1 MNIKTIPGYM
11 YYSATDDG
19 RIYSHLTHKYIRPG
33 GDKDGYLQVWVKNNY
48 EIRQMRKVH
57 RLVALAWIP
66 NDRPEANCIDHINGD
81 ISDNRVCNLRWC
93 TVYENATFP
102 LARKHHCE
110 AQKKLCENP
119 EWVESLRK
127 RGRVGLYSLKRPYRR
142 AAATLTACVT
152 YTGGK

>member
-19 RIYSHLTHKYIRPG
+19 RIYSHLTHKYLSPG
-33 GDKDGYLQVWVKNNY
+33 RDKDGYLQVQVKDNY
-48 EIRQMRKVH
+48 ERVRMRKVH
-57 RLVALAWIP
+57 RLVALTWIA
-66 NDRPEANCIDHINGD
+66 NERPDATCIDHINGVV
-81 ISDNRVCNLRWC
+81 SDNRVCNLRWC
-93 TVYENATFP
+93 TDMENRMFP
-102 LARKHHCE
+102 LAREHRSE
-110 AQKKLCENP
+110 AQRKLCENP

-152 YTGGK
+152 YKN